1 MQTPK
6 KRGRNNNNNNNNNYN
21 ITSGKTESLIED
33 LSFNN
38 NFNIISGTI
47 LPRITS
53 SSKNSLIR
61 TPQKTSATLVSTPP
75 RNNKINNNFPK
86 NIKMNEDFYNYLKK
100 KISFLD
106 DDLLQLVIQYSFT
119 SNLTLINEYLH
130 SKRTNN
136 NNINIPSNM
145 NIIYINND
153 LGKIHRNMAKGLIE
167 SIIHATLNYYER
179 NNSEK
184 TIPELIKVIKK
195 DGTLIQIMEKI
206 NGQSLQEYIL
216 ENRSNSNKLLD
227 ILKRVAEKLSLLQN
241 NCGFIHGD
249 FHSMN
254 IMISNN
260 QIYFIDFGR
269 SSIMV
274 PTDNGFIILAGY
286 IDDILSRKRIK
297 ENILEYPHLKAIDL
311 FHLFNDISEYNIS
324 NIYNFMNYIKT
335 MYMNRNVRNMENPT
349 NKSVK
354 RQKTGFNQVSQI
366 TRTNLFLHLNSPPYY
381 LNYQFLYPEN
391 FAKFTIPQ

>member
-1 MQTPK
+1 
-6 KRGRNNNNNNNNNYN
+6 
-21 ITSGKTESLIED
+21 
-33 LSFNN
+33 
-38 NFNIISGTI
+38 
-47 LPRITS
+47 
-53 SSKNSLIR
+53 
-61 TPQKTSATLVSTPP
+61 
-75 RNNKINNNFPK
+75 
-86 NIKMNEDFYNYLKK
+86 MNEDFYNYLKK

-106 DDLLQLVIQYSFT
+106 ENLLQLVIQYSFT
-119 SNLTLINEYLH
+119 SKLQPMNNYLH
-130 SKRTNN
+130 SININT
-136 NNINIPSNM
+136 NINIPLNK

-153 LGKIHRNMAKGLIE
+153 LGKIHRDMAKGLIE
-167 SIIHATLNYYER
+167 SIIHAALNYYKR

-227 ILKRVAEKLSLLQN
+227 ILKRVAKKLLPLQN
-241 NCGFIHGD
+241 KCGFIHGD

-254 IMISNN
+254 IMISDD

-286 IDDILSRKRIK
+286 IDDVLTKEKIKDKIK
-297 ENILEYPHLKAIDL
+297 ENILVYPHLKAIDL

-324 NIYNFMNYIKT
+324 NIYKFMNYIKT

-354 RQKTGFNQVSQI
+354 RQKKGFNQVSQI
-366 TRTNLFLHLNSPPYY
+366 TRTNLFLYLNSPPYS
-381 LNYQFLYPEN
+381 LNYEFLYPEN
-391 FAKFTIPQ
+391 FAKFTLPNKKNDK